1 MSMEAERSNFIWD
14 AIDEDLKA
22 GRYER
27 VHTRFPPEPNG
38 YLHIGHCKALVTD
51 FDTAE
56 RYNGLCNL
64 RFDDTNPEKE
74 ETEFV
79 DGIMED
85 IRWLGFDWNGGLF
98 FASDYY
104 QQCYDIAEDFI
115 RRGLAYVDELS
126 QEEMREYRGT
136 LTQPGKNSPPGPPHG
151 GEPGLFRRMKAGEF
165 PEGSYVLRAKI
176 DMASPTSTCATRSCT
191 GFCTKSITAPAMNG
205 ASIPCMTI
213 PIPWGTPSST
223 SPTACVPSNMRTT
236 ARCMTG
242 WWKRRASGNPIGTNW
257 APSPTAPGRLSL
269 PGLTSPGP

>member
-1 MSMEAERSNFIWD
+1 M
-14 AIDEDLKA
+14 
-22 GRYER
+22 
-27 VHTRFPPEPNG
+27 
-38 YLHIGHCKALVTD
+38 TD

-126 QEEMREYRGT
+126 QEEMPGVPGH
-136 LTQPGKNSPPGPPHG
+136 LTQPGKNSP
-151 GEPGLFRRMKAGEF
+151 FRDAPWRRAWTIQAH
-165 PEGSYVLRAKI
+165 EGRGVSWGAASCSRAKI
-176 DMASPTSTCATRSCT
+176 DMASPTSTCRDPVTYRILY
-191 GFCTKSITAPAMNG
+191 KE
-205 ASIPCMTI
+205 ASPH
-213 PIPWGTPSST
+213 
-223 SPTACVPSNMRTT
+223 RQ
-236 ARCMTG
+236 
-242 WWKRRASGNPIGTNW
+242 
-257 APSPTAPGRLSL
+257 
-269 PGLTSPGP
+269 